1 MPQIGA
7 CNGPNRSNA
16 SSSSDWS
23 VAADDNDDDNDD
35 DRAVQQF
42 SGSGSG
48 SRLHVSQTNHTPQ
61 KSGTPD
67 RRNSAKAAT
76 GLAWATQT
84 ETSTLTLPCEQSLR
98 LEVLSDLSEIGIR
111 FRHRLARREGI
122 EPYTHVRSPTN
133 LLAFSFAPKQR
144 WRDAETIPAQDT
156 LSCSKGFPPFFLF
169 ARYRISRLAAI
180 SDLVGQTSLPILNLE
195 VTKG

>member
-23 VAADDNDDDNDD
+23 AAADDDDNDD
-35 DRAVQQF
+35 DSRVHQF

-61 KSGTPD
+61 KKSGTTD
-67 RRNSAKAAT
+67 RRNPAKAAT
-76 GLAWATQT
+76 RLARATHT
-84 ETSTLTLPCEQSLR
+84 ETSTLLLPCEQSLR
-98 LEVLSDLSEIGIR
+98 LEVLSDLSEIEIR

-122 EPYTHVRSPTN
+122 EPYTHIRRPTSR
-133 LLAFSFAPKQR
+133 LAFSFAPKQR
-144 WRDAETIPAQDT
+144 WRGTG
-156 LSCSKGFPPFFLF
+156 SCEIDS
-169 ARYRISRLAAI
+169 S
-180 SDLVGQTSLPILNLE
+180 
-195 VTKG
+195 